1 MWLQHGGEAR
11 GGCWRVCV
19 GPVGHGMALGFESP
33 CCGEPLENFKHGS
46 DVILCCLSDQ
56 ENTSWGCYGGL
67 DEGSGNVVE
76 KQSFR
81 TCAVF

>member
-1 MWLQHGGEAR
+1 MWLQHGGEER

-46 DVILCCLSDQ
+46 DVILCCVSHRPREYLV
-56 ENTSWGCYGGL
+56 EMLRGL
-67 DEGSGNVVE
+67 DEGSGSVIE
-76 KQSFR
+76 K
-81 TCAVF
+81 